1 MSDPVWLSLP
11 RRLRE
16 LGTVD
21 RTGGKGAAP
30 DSDARVFSGGGGGT
44 GAGAGDAD
52 ADVIAELD
60 DA

>member
-1 MSDPVWLSLP
+1 MTLTAE
-11 RRLRE
+11 RLRE

-44 GAGAGDAD
+44 GAGDAD